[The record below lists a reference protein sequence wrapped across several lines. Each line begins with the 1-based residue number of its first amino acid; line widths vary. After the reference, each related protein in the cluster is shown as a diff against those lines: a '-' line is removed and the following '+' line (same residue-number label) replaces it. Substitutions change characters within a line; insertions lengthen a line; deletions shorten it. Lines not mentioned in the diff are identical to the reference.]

1 MNSNKTNKERAL
13 ALPDNNIGQQRYE
26 LFKSV
31 LSRINQ
37 SCQDGYYLEAI
48 TLIESL
54 ISDRLESYL
63 SFVLGDNIGFQNL
76 GTLINHFESK
86 KNQEKID
93 NELKEVVL
101 NNVNDWRKKRNKV
114 LHEMAKIDFNNQ
126 LTWEQKCQDLNE
138 IAENGLNVFRKI
150 DKRLAN
156 LRKNESQP

>member
-1 MNSNKTNKERAL
+1 MNSNKTTKERAL

-37 SCQDGYYLEAI
+37 ACQDGYYLEAI

-63 SFVLGDNIGFQNL
+63 SFIFKKNIGFQNL

-101 NNVNDWRKKRNKV
+101 NDVDDWRKKRNII

-138 IAENGLNVFRKI
+138 IAENGLNIFRKI
-150 DKRLAN
+150 DKILAN
-156 LRKNESQP
+156 LRKNKSEP

>member
-1 MNSNKTNKERAL
+1 MNSNKTTKERAL

-31 LSRINQ
+31 IGRINQ
-37 SCQDGYYLEAI
+37 ACQDGYYLEAI

-63 SFVLGDNIGFQNL
+63 SFVLEDNIGFQNL
-76 GTLINHFESK
+76 GTLIDNFRSK

-101 NNVNDWRKKRNKV
+101 NDIDDWRKKRNMI

-126 LTWEQKCQDLNE
+126 LTWEQKCQDLDE
-138 IAENGLNVFRKI
+138 IAKSGIDIFRKI

-156 LRKNESQP
+156 LRKNESQS